1 MNTTESGEVPVAIQ
15 KILVIEDDEEICMLL
30 EDYLIDNGFKV
41 RCILDGAEGL
51 KRALKGGWD
60 IILLDIMLPSMTG
73 LEVLERIRRTS
84 AVPIILLTAM
94 GEESDRVKGLDTGAD
109 EYIVKPF
116 SPREL
121 LARIQSLL
129 RRSGLKHNPPQNIIE
144 WKPFLFDSTH
154 REMSIDGKIVSLT
167 DQEFETMMTLVKNRG
182 RILSRDELSQLL
194 MGRTVSAFDRAM
206 DIRISRLRNK
216 ISPWSDCIRSVRGK
230 GYEFIPPH
238 ELPEKQDDEA
248 TSDQP

>member
-1 MNTTESGEVPVAIQ
+1 
-15 KILVIEDDEEICMLL
+15 
-30 EDYLIDNGFKV
+30 
-41 RCILDGAEGL
+41 
-51 KRALKGGWD
+51 
-60 IILLDIMLPSMTG
+60 
-73 LEVLERIRRTS
+73 
-84 AVPIILLTAM
+84 
-94 GEESDRVKGLDTGAD
+94 
-109 EYIVKPF
+109 
-116 SPREL
+116 
-121 LARIQSLL
+121 
-129 RRSGLKHNPPQNIIE
+129 
-144 WKPFLFDSTH
+144 
-154 REMSIDGKIVSLT
+154 
-167 DQEFETMMTLVKNRG
+167 MMTLVKNRG